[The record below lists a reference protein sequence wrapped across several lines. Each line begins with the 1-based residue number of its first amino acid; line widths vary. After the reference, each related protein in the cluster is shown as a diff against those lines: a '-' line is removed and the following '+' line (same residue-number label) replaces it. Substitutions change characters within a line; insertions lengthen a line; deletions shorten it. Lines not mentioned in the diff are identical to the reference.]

1 MSPIKKVF
9 LIIGVLVLAF
19 LVWQLVFSDGGVLI
33 SAWNSIAGVING
45 TWQTITGDS
54 TAVLVPEWGDA
65 VDGSKNDGGLNNAKW

>member
-33 SAWNSIAGVING
+33 SAWDAIAGTING
-45 TWQTITGDS
+45 VWQTITGGTS
-54 TAVLVPEWGDA
+54 TIVPEWGGA
-65 VDGSKNDGGLNNAKW
+65 VDSGKNDGGLNEAQW

>member
-33 SAWNSIAGVING
+33 SAWNAVADTING
-45 TWQTITGDS
+45 VWQKITGGTS
-54 TAVLVPEWGDA
+54 KIVPEWGDA
-65 VDGSKNDGGLNNAKW
+65 VDSGKNDGGLNSAQW